1 QTDEPR
7 GSSFEGTRD
16 TLTVPTASRAHGTSW
31 IVDGAIATAPRV
43 ARWRKIEDVITVPY
57 PAVGCRAGITGT

>member
-1 QTDEPR
+1 M
-7 GSSFEGTRD
+7 
-16 TLTVPTASRAHGTSW
+16 PTASRAHGTSW